1 MGVEG
6 NVVLGVAWFSMH
18 SGFQHGVTSGHM
30 YIEEC

>member
-1 MGVEG
+1 MYI
-6 NVVLGVAWFSMH
+6 VLGVAWFSMH